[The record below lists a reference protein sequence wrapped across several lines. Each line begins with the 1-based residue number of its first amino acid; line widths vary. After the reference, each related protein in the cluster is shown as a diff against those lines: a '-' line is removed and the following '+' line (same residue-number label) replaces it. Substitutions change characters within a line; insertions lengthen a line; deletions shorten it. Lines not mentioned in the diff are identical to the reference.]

1 MCPAIITADL
11 SSSFCVFLCSKLLLG
26 LASSFT
32 VFHLFPLLYNGL
44 HDPGGCEDEMCAR
57 ATFLA

>member
-11 SSSFCVFLCSKLLLG
+11 GSSFGVFLCSKLLLG

-32 VFHLFPLLYNGL
+32 VFHLFPLLYMGFMTQEVVRMKCT
-44 HDPGGCEDEMCAR
+44 HGQR
-57 ATFLA
+57 S